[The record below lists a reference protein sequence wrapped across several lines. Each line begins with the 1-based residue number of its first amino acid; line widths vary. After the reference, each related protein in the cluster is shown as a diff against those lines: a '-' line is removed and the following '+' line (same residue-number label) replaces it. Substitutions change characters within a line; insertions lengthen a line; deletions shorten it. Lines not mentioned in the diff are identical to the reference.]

1 MKKKNGATILPF
13 PSGLSSKDKKRARLS
28 SQACGHIIE
37 WAHENGLDVDK
48 IVQSREMADM
58 ILTVHRFVGRGMGID
73 PIKLQKERSYRPEHI
88 AHWNDDDCE

>member
-37 WAHENGLDVDK
+37 WAHENGLDVEKKRVED
-48 IVQSREMADM
+48 
-58 ILTVHRFVGRGMGID
+58 
-73 PIKLQKERSYRPEHI
+73 IKKLYPKK
-88 AHWNDDDCE
+88 